1 MPAGP
6 AVHPATP
13 LPAEDQGALLRRAEA
28 VQAAMTRTRVIR
40 MEHPRVRLF
49 AKMESDNPTGSV
61 KDRSAVW
68 VLREAVRSGGIAPG
82 TTVVESSSG
91 NFALSLATFCRQL
104 GVDFVPVIDP
114 NVNALTERRLRTLC
128 RRVEKVDRR
137 DETGGF
143 LLSRLARVHELRREL
158 DGVYW
163 TDQYANPAAAHGHY
177 ELTGAE
183 LVTQIEHIDYLFV
196 GVGTG
201 ATVNGLSRRV
211 AEACPGVVVVAVDV
225 TGSVIFGSAPRRRLI
240 PGIGSSIRPSLV
252 DGAVIDEVLLVS
264 EMDEVAGCRRLLRD
278 HQVYAGGSTG
288 AVFAAVDRY
297 FEGFRGPPPVVA
309 FLCMDGGDPY
319 RETVFNDEW
328 VGANLTPSLATTTGS
343 PSP

>member
-1 MPAGP
+1 MPSGPVGP
-6 AVHPATP
+6 AA
-13 LPAEDQGALLRRAEA
+13 DQGTLLRRAGA
-28 VQAAMTRTRVIR
+28 VRATMAQTEVVRLR
-40 MEHPRVRLF
+40 HPRLRLF
-49 AKMESDNPTGSV
+49 AKMESANPTGSV

-68 VLREAVRSGGIAPG
+68 VLHEAVRSGAITPG

-114 NVNALTERRLRTLC
+114 NVNALTEHRLRRLC
-128 RRVEKVDRR
+128 HRVEKVDRR

-143 LLSRLARVHELRREL
+143 LLSRLARVEELRTEI
-158 DGVYW
+158 DDVYW
-163 TDQYANPAAAHGHY
+163 TDQYANPAAARGHY

-183 LVTQIEHIDYLFV
+183 LVTQLDAVDYLFV

-211 AEACPGVVVVAVDV
+211 REARPGVVVVAVDV
-225 TGSVIFGSAPRRRLI
+225 AGSVIFGDAPHRRLI
-240 PGIGSSIRPSLV
+240 PGIGSSIRPELV
-252 DGAVIDEVLLVS
+252 EGAVIDEVRTVS
-264 EMDEVAGCRRLLRD
+264 ELDEVIGCRRLLRE

-288 AVFAAVDRY
+288 AVFAAIDRY
-297 FEGFRGPPPVVA
+297 FDGFRGPAPTVA

-319 RETVFNDEW
+319 RDTVYDDAW
-328 VGANLTPSLATTTGS
+328 VAANLEPSPAIMTGS
-343 PSP
+343 TSP